1 MISTLPVV
9 AAVTAVKVLLEL
21 SFNWPGAVEFAD
33 LGVVLTAG
41 VFLTG
46 FLLTGTMADYKEAEK
61 LPGEV
66 ASTLELLEE
75 IMVLAA
81 STRPALKL
89 PALRHQV
96 LVLTLSIQGWLFKKV
111 NTPAVFEAMTVFTSV
126 LAQLER
132 DGAGPYASRAI
143 PQLASLRKTVARIDV
158 ISRTGF
164 LPPAYALLE
173 TLLGLILV
181 LVVAAKYKSMLA
193 EFILVPVLTL
203 IYVYMLRLIKDID
216 DPFDYAP
223 DGSRRGGAEVELFP
237 IAEYAVRL
245 KARVT
250 VDQAA
255 APRV

>member
-1 MISTLPVV
+1 MLTTLPIV
-9 AAVTAVKVLLEL
+9 AAVTAVKMVLEL
-21 SFNWPGAVEFAD
+21 CFGWQGSVDFAD
-33 LGVVLTAG
+33 VGVVLTAG

-81 STRPALKL
+81 STRPGVLL
-89 PALRHQV
+89 PAYRQSV
-96 LVLTLSIQGWLFKKV
+96 AVLTSTIRQWLHKRV
-111 NTPAVFEAMTVFTSV
+111 RTPAMFEGLTAFAAV

-143 PQLASLRKTVARIDV
+143 PQLATLRRTLSRIDV

-173 TLLGLILV
+173 TLLALILI
-181 LVVAAKYKSMLA
+181 LVVAAKYKSLLA

-203 IYVYMLRLIKDID
+203 IYVYMLRLIKDVD

-223 DGSRRGGAEVELFP
+223 DGSQRGGAEVDLFP
-237 IAEYAVRL
+237 LDEYAERLDARL
-245 KARVT
+245 KADART
-250 VDQAA
+250 
-255 APRV
+255 PIT

>member
-1 MISTLPVV
+1 MFGTLPIV
-9 AAVTAVKVLLEL
+9 AAVTAVKAALEFGL
-21 SFNWPGAVEFAD
+21 SWPGAVEFSD
-33 LGVVLTAG
+33 VGVVLTAG

-81 STRPALKL
+81 STRPTLKL
-89 PALRHQV
+89 PQLRASVFELTESIRGWLMKKLQTPAMFESFTSFTQV
-96 LVLTLSIQGWLFKKV
+96 LV
-111 NTPAVFEAMTVFTSV
+111 
-126 LAQLER
+126 QLER

-143 PQLASLRKTVARIDV
+143 PQLAGLRRTVARIDV

-173 TLLGLILV
+173 TLLGLILI
-181 LVVAAKYKSMLA
+181 LVVAAKYKSTLA

-203 IYVYMLRLIKDID
+203 IYVYMLRLIKDVD
-216 DPFDYAP
+216 DPFDYAS
-223 DGSRRGGAEVELFP
+223 DGTRRGGAEVELFP
-237 IAEYAVRL
+237 LDEYAARL
-245 KARVT
+245 KARL
-250 VDQAA
+250 
-255 APRV
+255 

>member
-1 MISTLPVV
+1 MIGTLPIV
-9 AAVTAVKVLLEL
+9 AAVTAVKAMLQLG
-21 SFNWPGAVEFAD
+21 FGWPGAVEFSDA
-33 LGVVLTAG
+33 GVVLTAG

-46 FLLTGTMADYKEAEK
+46 FLLTGTRADYKEAEK

-66 ASTLELLEE
+66 ASTLEFLEE

-81 STRPALKL
+81 STRPTLHL
-89 PALRHQV
+89 PSLRKE
-96 LVLTLSIQGWLFKKV
+96 VLTLTESIRGWLIKKV
-111 NTPAVFEAMTVFTSV
+111 QTPAMFEALTAFTQV

-143 PQLASLRKTVARIDV
+143 PQLASLRRAVSRIDV

-173 TLLGLILV
+173 TLLALILI
-181 LVVAAKYKSMLA
+181 LVVAARYKSMLA

-203 IYVYMLRLIKDID
+203 IYVYMLRLIKDVD

-237 IAEYAVRL
+237 LEEYAARL
-245 KARVT
+245 TART
-250 VDQAA
+250 K
-255 APRV
+255 

>member
-1 MISTLPVV
+1 MITTLPVV
-9 AAVTAVKVLLEL
+9 VAVSAAKALLEFG
-21 SFNWPGAVEFAD
+21 FNWPGAVEFAD
-33 LGVVLTAG
+33 VGVVLTAG

-75 IMVLAA
+75 IMVLAS
-81 STRPALKL
+81 STRPTLQL
-89 PALRHQV
+89 PELRKKV
-96 LVLTLSIQGWLFKKV
+96 LVLTESIQGWLFKKV
-111 NTPAVFEAMTVFTSV
+111 TTPAMFESLTVFTAV

-143 PQLASLRKTVARIDV
+143 PQLAGLRKTVARIDV

-173 TLLGLILV
+173 TLLGLILI

-203 IYVYMLRLIKDID
+203 IYVYMLRLIKDVD

-237 IAEYAVRL
+237 LEEYAGRL
-245 KARVT
+245 RERVKGE
-250 VDQAA
+250 
-255 APRV
+255 

>member
-1 MISTLPVV
+1 MLTTLPIV
-9 AAVTAVKVLLEL
+9 AAVTAVKMVLEF
-21 SFNWPGAVEFAD
+21 SFGWQGSVDFAD
-33 LGVVLTAG
+33 VGVVLTAG

-81 STRPALKL
+81 STRPGVLL
-89 PALRHQV
+89 PAYRQAV
-96 LVLTLSIQGWLFKKV
+96 AVLTSAIRQWLHKKIK
-111 NTPAVFEAMTVFTSV
+111 TPAMFEGLSAFAAV

-143 PQLASLRKTVARIDV
+143 PQLATLRRTLSRIDV

-173 TLLGLILV
+173 TLLGLILI
-181 LVVAAKYKSMLA
+181 LVVAAKYKSLLA

-203 IYVYMLRLIKDID
+203 IYVYMLRLIKDVD

-223 DGSRRGGAEVELFP
+223 DGSQRGGAEVDLFP
-237 IAEYAVRL
+237 LDEYAERLNARL
-245 KARVT
+245 KADALT
-250 VDQAA
+250 
-255 APRV
+255 PIT

>member
-1 MISTLPVV
+1 MLKWKLMFTTLPYVV
-9 AAVTAVKVLLEL
+9 AVTSVKAVLEFGL
-21 SFNWPGAVEFAD
+21 SWPGAVEFSD
-33 LGVVLTAG
+33 VSVVLTAG

-61 LPGEV
+61 LPAEL

-81 STRPALKL
+81 STRPSLQLK
-89 PALRHQV
+89 ALRQSVFDLTQSVHQ
-96 LVLTLSIQGWLFKKV
+96 WLHKAV
-111 NTPAVFEAMTVFTSV
+111 TTPGVFEALTRFGLV
-126 LAQLER
+126 LEQLEK
-132 DGAGPYASRAI
+132 DGAGPYASRAV
-143 PQLASLRKTVARIDV
+143 PQLAGLRKTVGRIDV

-181 LVVAAKYKSMLA
+181 LVVAAKYKSTLA

-203 IYVYMLRLIKDID
+203 IYVYLLRLIKDVD

-223 DGSRRGGAEVELFP
+223 DGTRRGGAEVDLFP
-237 IAEYAVRL
+237 LDEYRARL
-245 KARVT
+245 KARL
-250 VDQAA
+250 
-255 APRV
+255 

>member
-1 MISTLPVV
+1 
-9 AAVTAVKVLLEL
+9 
-21 SFNWPGAVEFAD
+21 
-33 LGVVLTAG
+33 
-41 VFLTG
+41 
-46 FLLTGTMADYKEAEK
+46 MADYKEAEK

-66 ASTLELLEE
+66 ASTLEFLEE

-81 STRPALKL
+81 STRPTLHL
-89 PALRHQV
+89 PSLRKE
-96 LVLTLSIQGWLFKKV
+96 VLTLTESIRGWLIKKV
-111 NTPAVFEAMTVFTSV
+111 QTPAMFEALTAFTQV

-143 PQLASLRKTVARIDV
+143 PQLASLRRAVSRIDV

-173 TLLGLILV
+173 TLLALILI
-181 LVVAAKYKSMLA
+181 LVVAARYKSMLA

-203 IYVYMLRLIKDID
+203 IYVYMLRLIKDVD

-237 IAEYAVRL
+237 LEEYAARL
-245 KARVT
+245 TART
-250 VDQAA
+250 K
-255 APRV
+255 